1 MSTLTPLVPVPRQC
15 PKCQH
20 VGSVGLEATV
30 VADMAALHWRC
41 RHCQGEWPV
50 KPADSTERRRGLP
63 DRRKKSRSERRS
75 KRS

>member
-1 MSTLTPLVPVPRQC
+1 M
-15 PKCQH
+15 
-20 VGSVGLEATV
+20 EATV
-30 VADMAALHWRC
+30 VADMAALHWHC

-50 KPADSTERRRGLP
+50 KTADSIERRRGLP